1 MSELTILSV
10 YHSEK
15 TRKFIEWN
23 YENLKR
29 SNPNAFFVW
38 MVTDNSPDSLKEK
51 LAGEGFVL
59 FPKVVIPKNAPEWMY
74 PSLWHTLAL
83 NQMAPH
89 LETRFALFLDAD
101 FLMLYPNWLE
111 EVLGYMKKNDLGIF
125 GAPYHPR
132 DFKKPRYFPS
142 IPCMF
147 LDSEK
152 VDVRNIDYRP
162 QYPSVLGAMDGRLYK
177 NNRFKKLWSRLG
189 SAIFGERFRID
200 SSRDSGSAIYNR
212 YAKSNVKYEFLT
224 PVFRAERDF
233 MGPAWTKFGWNRL
246 LEKFLPERLCFLPKR
261 KKYYSETG
269 FKELGY
275 FDIAGLGLEEYLW
288 NAKPFGFHFRGTFA
302 KKMTP
307 EEEVRIAEEVMRGLV
322 KTSDTQSSKIGG

>member
-1 MSELTILSV
+1 MPELTIFSV

-29 SNPNAFFVW
+29 HYPDASFVW

-51 LAGEGFVL
+51 LDGERFTI

-83 NQMAPH
+83 NQMAPY
-89 LETRFALFLDAD
+89 LKTRFALFLDAD

-111 EVLGYMKKNDLGIF
+111 AVLKHMKENDLGIF

-152 VDVRNIDYRP
+152 VDVKNIDYRP
-162 QYPSVLGAMDGRLYK
+162 QYPSVLAAMDGKPYK
-177 NNRFKKLWSRLG
+177 NNRFKKLWSRVG

-212 YAKSNVKYEFLT
+212 YVNGGVKYETLI
-224 PVFRAERDF
+224 PVFKSSRDF
-233 MGPAWTKFGWNRL
+233 MGPAWANSRWNIF
-246 LEKFLPERLCFLPKR
+246 LEKFLPERLCFFPK
-261 KKYYSETG
+261 KKAYFTERG
-269 FKELGY
+269 FKEMGY
-275 FDIAGLGLEEYLW
+275 FDVVGHGLEEYLW
-288 NAKPFGFHFRGTFA
+288 NGRPFGVHFRGTF
-302 KKMTP
+302 
-307 EEEVRIAEEVMRGLV
+307 
-322 KTSDTQSSKIGG
+322 KTSRTLQEEIELAEKIVKSFVG